1 MLHIVLYHEDNCAIS
16 IDINLSKNNHIGKL
30 WNYWQNMDIWIV
42 FGQSMAFRPLWW
54 SNIGCPLLLSILF
67 GNITTKFHLDYTILV
82 PDNGHTQQFAKLLAK
97 HGYSCRFFG
106 KIWPFE
112 PLWWSNIA
120 PWYQNACTCQ
130 LDSDWHVRHPVCIM
144 WRDAACMFTLIPA
157 DMNNTDFAVNKQA
170 NFEPWL
176 LRKM

>member
-1 MLHIVLYHEDNCAIS
+1 MLHIVLYHKDNCAIS

-112 PLWWSNIA
+112 PLWWSNIGI
-120 PWYQNACTCQ
+120 PPSVKHFILKNFYQGSSKLYFLWFIFIVTRN
-130 LDSDWHVRHPVCIM
+130 S
-144 WRDAACMFTLIPA
+144 
-157 DMNNTDFAVNKQA
+157 
-170 NFEPWL
+170 
-176 LRKM
+176 